1 MYPIIIEA
9 MSVSSDVTCLVKA
22 PPDLRRIVQ
31 STVKPEWPYLPDLS
45 VFTNSFARLR
55 SRHPSR

>member
-1 MYPIIIEA
+1 